1 MDTRVSEARKRA
13 PRACLA
19 VRVFSALVLVAAGW
33 AAAPL
38 LTPEQ
43 QARALKLENELLAP
57 CCYSEPVAR
66 HNSSAAS
73 EMRAEI
79 ASMIAGGKTD
89 REIVDFYVAR
99 YGQRILVEPEGAKW
113 WWMHVVPV
121 VILVLGLVWV
131 VWLLVKW
138 TRSAPAAPPA
148 S

>member
-1 MDTRVSEARKRA
+1 MRAFTALIFVWVS
-13 PRACLA
+13 
-19 VRVFSALVLVAAGW
+19 W
-33 AAAPL
+33 ASPPS

-43 QARALKLENELLAP
+43 QARALKLENALLAP

-73 EMRAEI
+73 DMRTEI
-79 ASMIAGGKTD
+79 AAMIAGGKTD
-89 REIVDFYVAR
+89 REIVDFYVAK

-121 VILVLGLVWV
+121 AILVLGLLWV

-138 TRSAPAAPPA
+138 TRAAPAAPPA

>member
-1 MDTRVSEARKRA
+1 
-13 PRACLA
+13 
-19 VRVFSALVLVAAGW
+19 
-33 AAAPL
+33 
-38 LTPEQ
+38 
-43 QARALKLENELLAP
+43 
-57 CCYSEPVAR
+57 
-66 HNSSAAS
+66 
-73 EMRAEI
+73 
-79 ASMIAGGKTD
+79 MIAGGKTD